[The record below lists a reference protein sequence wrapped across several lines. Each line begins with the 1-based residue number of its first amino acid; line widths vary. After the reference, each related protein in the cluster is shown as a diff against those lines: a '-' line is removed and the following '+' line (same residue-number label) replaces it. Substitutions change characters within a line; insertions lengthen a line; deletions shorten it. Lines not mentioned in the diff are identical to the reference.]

1 MRARC
6 RCPHITHYSLSR
18 LINEIKNASHTAFES
33 CFRGWLVGG
42 NACTDR
48 HQTLFPWP
56 KGQTMVK
63 GCQSCESAS
72 LSLLL
77 SILWSPSSSER
88 KGERMRERRERE
100 RERETLGSGCSNMTF
115 HTGIYHSNRWHLSY
129 FSSRQTGFLTAWL
142 LLVAV
147 DVPAEI
153 SITGSSDLGTLGW
166 L

>member
-1 MRARC
+1 MQVPTR
-6 RCPHITHYSLSR
+6 YSLFPFKTHKWNKKR
-18 LINEIKNASHTAFES
+18 LSH
-33 CFRGWLVGG
+33 CFWELLQGLIGGG

-63 GCQSCESAS
+63 GCQSCESAA
-72 LSLLL
+72 LSLLS
-77 SILWSPSSSER
+77 SILWSPCSSER
-88 KGERMRERRERE
+88 EGERMRERRERE
-100 RERETLGSGCSNMTF
+100 TLCSGCSNMTF
-115 HTGIYHSNRWHLSY
+115 HTEIHHSNRWHLSY
-129 FSSRQTGFLTAWL
+129 FSSSQTGFLTAWL